1 VRGER
6 VDERTTQLPHRIDCR
21 ERPEQEDGIDAIEV
35 RREPDGVGEV
45 AGNEL
50 DAVGHARVVRVA
62 DGRTHRLI
70 GGDELLGDLPAN
82 GAGGSGD
89 EDHPFDLPLT
99 SRSDLPTTSR
109 ASIRRCASAASSS
122 G

>member
-1 VRGER
+1 M
-6 VDERTTQLPHRIDCR
+6 
-21 ERPEQEDGIDAIEV
+21 EV
-35 RREPDGVGEV
+35 RREPGGVGEV
-45 AGNEL
+45 AGHEL
-50 DAVGHARVVRVA
+50 GAVTHARVVRVA
-62 DGRTHRLI
+62 GDGTHRLVR
-70 GGDELLGDLPAN
+70 GDQLLDNLPAD

-109 ASIRRCASAASSS
+109 ASIRRCASAASWS